1 MWRVEGEWEDECRC
15 GGGGIGTVKGAYIHV
30 PYMLLYS
37 PFILLLPFLLP
48 SLSLFSLSPPAP
60 VDRAGFWGT
69 LTGMLKRRKKRYSL
83 EDGVYL
89 DDLNDETMDPEELS
103 KFFPSA

>member
-1 MWRVEGEWEDECRC
+1 M
-15 GGGGIGTVKGAYIHV
+15 YHV
-30 PYMLLYS
+30 VTFP
-37 PFILLLPFLLP
+37 P
-48 SLSLFSLSPPAP
+48 SLPPSLHYFPPAS
-60 VDRAGFWGT
+60 VDRTGFWGT